1 MQITQMTLTIG
12 KAALTL
18 GRALFFHVFLFMLV
32 AALLI
37 ALDYKRYDC
46 GDNQSGCFNQYIAE
60 ATSSFSK

>member
-1 MQITQMTLTIG
+1 MQITHMTVTIT
-12 KAALTL
+12 KAALIL
-18 GRALFFHVFLFMLV
+18 GRALLFQVFLFMLV

-46 GDNQSGCFNQYIAE
+46 GDSQSGCFNQYIAE

>member
-1 MQITQMTLTIG
+1 MQITHMTLTIG

-18 GRALFFHVFLFMLV
+18 GRALLFQVFLFMLV

-37 ALDYKRYDC
+37 TLDYKRYDC
-46 GDNQSGCFNQYIAE
+46 GDSQSGCFNQYIAE